1 MSTIGEQMQE
11 TPETAHKRMM
21 QEAAKERRSEIRTW
35 AKWGCAIGVAALA
48 VLFGVVYVV
57 TLAVRLGWGS

>member
-21 QEAAKERRSEIRTW
+21 QEAAAERRAEFRTL
-35 AKWGCAIGVAALA
+35 AKWGCGIGAAALA
-48 VLFGVVYVV
+48 VLFGVVYLV